1 MTMPG
6 ILQKVLLG
14 VGILALIALVIEI
27 SLSVAATM
35 HGNTPKKVVHVTAG
49 PYPLTVSLYDDP
61 ANAGFALPFAV
72 APGQPVRG
80 SLTFNI
86 SSIPGEGVH
95 ATPVRASI
103 SPDPKIT
110 NGIQGAAEITVQG
123 PWSLHIA
130 VDGSAGHGEVN
141 VPITAAAPP
150 AIPGWLGWTI
160 GFIPFLG
167 LFAFLLMQRNRKGK
181 QEPPAVAQEPSSSQ
195 VGSV

>member
-1 MTMPG
+1 MPKL
-6 ILQKVLLG
+6 LQKALLG
-14 VGILALIALVIEI
+14 MGILALIALVVEI
-27 SLSVAATM
+27 SLAVAATT

-49 PYPLTVSLYDDP
+49 PYPLTVSLYDAP

-72 APGQPVRG
+72 APEQPVRG
-80 SLTFNI
+80 SFIFNI
-86 SSIPGEGVH
+86 SSIPGEGVD

-103 SPDPKIT
+103 SPDPHLT

-130 VDGSAGHGEVN
+130 VDGSAGHGEVDI
-141 VPITAAAPP
+141 PITAVAPP

-160 GFIPFLG
+160 GSIIPFLG
-167 LFAFLLMQRNRKGK
+167 LFAFLLMQPGRKGK
-181 QEPPAVAQEPSSSQ
+181 QESPTSVQAPASSQ

>member
-1 MTMPG
+1 MPK

-14 VGILALIALVIEI
+14 VGVIALIALVVEI

-35 HGNTPKKVVHVTAG
+35 HGNTPKKVVHVNAG

-72 APGQPVRG
+72 APEQPVHG

-86 SSIPGEGVH
+86 SSIPAEGVH
-95 ATPVRASI
+95 ATPVRAST
-103 SPDPKIT
+103 SPDPHIT
-110 NGIQGAAEITVQG
+110 NGIQGTAEIPVQG

-130 VDGSAGHGEVN
+130 VDGSAGHGEVD

-150 AIPGWLGWTI
+150 AIPAWLGWTI

-167 LFAFLLMQRNRKGK
+167 LFAFLLMQRSRKGK
-181 QEPPAVAQEPSSSQ
+181 QEPPTIVQEPASSQ
-195 VGSV
+195 VGSL